1 MEYTHFRLL
10 MPLIRTTNSND
21 LKNIG
26 KYTREMLQ
34 KKNVVYRKT
43 KQKFVVYMKKRVNDA
58 KIPDMSV
65 ATLTDKLTIERTLCR
80 RLVSCQ
86 FSYKFV
92 PILVYYNDN
101 IYWK

>member
-34 KKNVVYRKT
+34 KKNMVYRKT

-58 KIPDMSV
+58 KIPDMSM
-65 ATLTDKLTIERTLCR
+65 ATLTDNRKDIVQAPSILSIFLQICSN
-80 RLVSCQ
+80 SC
-86 FSYKFV
+86 
-92 PILVYYNDN
+92 IL
-101 IYWK
+101 